1 MNARRARRSTRG
13 GFSLAELVVSTSIVA
28 LLMTGVGS
36 AMLIA
41 ARGLDMLEN
50 PTGTTGADRAAS
62 DRLLSDVS
70 LAVSLTATDSAA
82 ITLEAPDRDN
92 DGNAEQIR
100 YAWSGVAGEPLT
112 YSING
117 GTAVELATD
126 VQEFEIE
133 FDALTVDAPT
143 TSVGS
148 ETLLISHDDAP
159 LGSFIAVQL
168 SQTNWYAQFVRP
180 TLPANAVSWKITR
193 IDLYTRRTGANAAEF
208 IGVYAADDFERPTGA
223 ALVSSGISG
232 LATSFAWLSTPISG
246 CPDLDPTRGV
256 CIVLGS
262 SGISTSYYSRYM
274 YETGGA
280 PMPTRTHYLTST
292 DAGVTWSDADFNKD
306 LRFKLYGTITTQ
318 P

>member
-1 MNARRARRSTRG
+1 MNGTREQRRARR
-13 GFSLAELVVSTSIVA
+13 GFSLAELVVSTSIIA

-41 ARGLDMLEN
+41 ARGLDTLKN
-50 PTGTTGADRAAS
+50 PASTAGADRAATDRIMS
-62 DRLLSDVS
+62 DMS
-70 LAVSLTATDSAA
+70 LAVTLTEAAPTA
-82 ITLEAPDRDN
+82 ITLMAPDRDN
-92 DGNAEQIR
+92 DGYAEQIR

-117 GTAVELATD
+117 GTVAELAAD

-133 FDALTVDAPT
+133 YDALTIDAPT

-148 ETLLISHDDAP
+148 ETLLSSHDDAAF
-159 LGSFIAVQL
+159 GSFIAVQL

-180 TLPANAVSWKITR
+180 VLPANAVSWKITR
-193 IDLYTRRTGANAAEF
+193 IELYTRRTGANAAEF
-208 IGVYAADDFERPTGA
+208 IGIYATDDFERPTGA
-223 ALVSSGISG
+223 ALVSGGISG

-246 CPDLDPTRGV
+246 CPDLDPTRGI
-256 CIVLGS
+256 CIVLGVK
-262 SGISTSYYSRYM
+262 GTSTSYFARYM
-274 YETGGA
+274 YETGGM

-292 DAGVTWSDADFNKD
+292 DAGVTWSDADLYKD
-306 LRFKLYGTITTQ
+306 LRFKLYGTIATQ